1 MKNGTLT
8 LTEALQYVGAIQNQ
22 GNAVQSLPQLGNR
35 RIKTATRYIAGNAAD
50 LAANASST
58 ILASTKK
65 ETGITNFQNGNL
77 MPSKTNFLVTELR
90 ILFDTTTANPKA
102 AVWANTAP
110 NSFLNGDINVGVGNN
125 PTTFESSISDATNF
139 KASTG
144 NDDDFRA
151 VTPFLLLADNTFDIK
166 LLTSGV
172 ALPATC
178 CYKVEVR
185 GIEIFQ
191 P

>member
-35 RIKTATRYIAGNAAD
+35 RIKAVTRYIAGDASD

-77 MPSKTNFLVTELR
+77 MPTKTNLLVTEIR
-90 ILFDTTTANPKA
+90 VLFDTTTANPKD
-102 AVWANTAP
+102 AVWASTAP
-110 NSFLNGDINVGVGNN
+110 NAFLNGDIQVGVENN
-125 PTTFESSISDATNF
+125 PLTFESSISDVTNF
-139 KASTG
+139 QASTG

-151 VTPFLLLADNTFDIK
+151 VTPFLLLANNSFDIK

-178 CYKVEVR
+178 SYKVEVR
-185 GIEIFQ
+185 GIEIFV